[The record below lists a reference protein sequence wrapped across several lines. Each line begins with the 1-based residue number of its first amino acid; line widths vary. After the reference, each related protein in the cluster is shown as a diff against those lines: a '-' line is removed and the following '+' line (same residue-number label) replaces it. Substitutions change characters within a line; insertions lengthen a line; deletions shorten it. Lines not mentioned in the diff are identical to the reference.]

1 MSIREKNITEE
12 EKIAGYTPNET
23 GDETFALENLESY
36 PGVLPDFTYIEEPL
50 IPGESLFQDD
60 DSADE
65 FDSEEDFGDL
75 SDELE
80 DVDDEANF
88 DFGDEVDEE
97 SASEESL
104 DESDTSESIS
114 GAFEDSDGD
123 FDAFSEYS
131 EDDESEFDN
140 SIFDEDENEVDKEND
155 VDSGIEE
162 LSEEEIAALESN
174 NPDEE
179 QGLQLDDTLKGL
191 VESELQ
197 RGSER
202 KANEFSFDEYQESVP
217 RDDFPIDED
226 MSASVMNFN
235 DIDADKPSNF
245 GIDKLTDEE
254 ENKKEEVKEEVKKD
268 EKKKSNKKM
277 LYVYSSIAAVLLL
290 TMLTIAI
297 LNKDTLFNSEN
308 IGNDST
314 LVDNVDGNSSNSISR
329 NENKVN
335 NKEIEKDKSNE
346 ISKKDDKIT
355 EKNLENVED
364 LAENND
370 KKDVKSNEEN
380 KKVQKINL
388 PKIDEVEEK
397 TKSKSISSLSPK
409 LKSEN
414 KKIQSKKLDVKE
426 NTKVNEKVITNTEN
440 KRKSSD
446 KKITENNDIA
456 KNNTEKATISKSSE
470 VNNKLSY
477 PKKEKS
483 DEGLFVIQIYASQSK
498 EDAIYWLNKLKNQNI
513 NDGFI
518 SEQIVR
524 DEIWYRVRFGSFST
538 KTEAMEKA
546 SKLGYAQTW
555 VDRVK

>member
-12 EKIAGYTPNET
+12 EKIAGYTPDET

-80 DVDDEANF
+80 DGDDEANF

-97 SASEESL
+97 SANEESL
-104 DESDTSESIS
+104 DEIETTESVS

-123 FDAFSEYS
+123 FDSFSEYS
-131 EDDESEFDN
+131 DEGEDDENDSEEDN
-140 SIFDEDENEVDKEND
+140 IDD
-155 VDSGIEE
+155 DSGIEE
-162 LSEEEIAALESN
+162 LSAEEIAALEGN

-254 ENKKEEVKEEVKKD
+254 EKKKEEVKEEVKKD
-268 EKKKSNKKM
+268 DKKKSNKKM

-308 IGNDST
+308 ISNDST
-314 LVDNVDGNSSNSISR
+314 FVDNVDGNSSNSISR

-364 LAENND
+364 LAENNE

-426 NTKVNEKVITNTEN
+426 NTKVNEKAITNTEN

-470 VNNKLSY
+470 VNNKLAY

-483 DEGLFVIQIYASQSK
+483 DEGLFIVQIYASQSK
-498 EDAIYWLNKLKNQNI
+498 EDANYWLNKLKNQNI
-513 NDGFI
+513 NDAFI
-518 SEQIVR
+518 SEQVVR
-524 DEIWYRVRFGSFST
+524 DEIWYRVRFGSFNT
-538 KTEAMEKA
+538 KSEAMETA